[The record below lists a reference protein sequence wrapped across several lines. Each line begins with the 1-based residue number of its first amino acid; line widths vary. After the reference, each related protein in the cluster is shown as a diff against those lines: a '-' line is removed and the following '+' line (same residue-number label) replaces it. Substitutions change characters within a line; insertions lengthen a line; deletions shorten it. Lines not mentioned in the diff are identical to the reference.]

1 MPIEC
6 PTPCAQQNSLTK
18 VLFNYVLLF
27 ESRWVRTSRLV
38 WILSISSSSLIPSS
52 ERKPRREGNLF
63 TRQTLVEPGTRIE
76 RTHLVDGPFVH
87 SANTRRYAARS

>member
-52 ERKPRREGNLF
+52 ERS
-63 TRQTLVEPGTRIE
+63 LVEKGICSPVKRSSNQAPASRE
-76 RTHLVDGPFVH
+76 RT
-87 SANTRRYAARS
+87 